1 MGEPLRWALA
11 PAGATA
17 SSNRGPGTAGPLLA
31 NPLLPPHPTP
41 WLRSGEPPV
50 IKICDFG
57 FAKTWSEE
65 ANMFTQIGWAGA
77 GAGRAGKQPQSPR
90 SVRLGMGQ
98 ERAPTRASPL
108 CRAVQHPRVHEPRA
122 DQQQER
128 QGASAMRWRACRCSF
143 LLHTTDLSSLGLPP
157 SPARAPS
164 PPMCQPCLPLSSTAN
179 AYPPPPTPPQTH
191 THTACAGAD
200 LVGRR
205 TGPFTCRPDMDTG
218 GGREAQSGCAG
229 CMQCSPLHA
238 QPFAGS
244 SWQRGATHI
253 LQPRATY
260 LQLLVLGATDQIR
273 AHCGS
278 EGGGNSGAGAAGCTP
293 ACSRRVA
300 SSTALLPSKDCWSAD
315 APNPALVASC
325 MRNVRK
331 CN

>member
-191 THTACAGAD
+191 THTRTHAHTRTVPARPVLQIGYDGRSVDVWASGILLLVMLLGSFPFDHTGARRPLHPRSASGTRDAWPGPSRLPVSRCRVPRCLAVGLQTWLACA
-200 LVGRR
+200 
-205 TGPFTCRPDMDTG
+205 
-218 GGREAQSGCAG
+218 
-229 CMQCSPLHA
+229 
-238 QPFAGS
+238 
-244 SWQRGATHI
+244 
-253 LQPRATY
+253 
-260 LQLLVLGATDQIR
+260 
-273 AHCGS
+273 
-278 EGGGNSGAGAAGCTP
+278 
-293 ACSRRVA
+293 
-300 SSTALLPSKDCWSAD
+300 
-315 APNPALVASC
+315 
-325 MRNVRK
+325 
-331 CN
+331 